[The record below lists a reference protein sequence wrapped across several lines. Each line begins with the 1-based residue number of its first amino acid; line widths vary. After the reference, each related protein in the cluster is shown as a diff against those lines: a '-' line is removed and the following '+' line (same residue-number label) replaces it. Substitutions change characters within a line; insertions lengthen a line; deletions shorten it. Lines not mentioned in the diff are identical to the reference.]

1 MKMSAVTITE
11 LKNYAHV
18 YHNEDDL
25 LFTAILVAAKSYIQ
39 SYTGLSIESID
50 MKEDLTIALYVLSNE
65 MYENRIYMVEGSN
78 VNKVVQSILNMHSIN
93 LL

>member
-1 MKMSAVTITE
+1 MKISQVTIAD

-18 YHNEDDL
+18 YHAEDDN

-39 SYTGLSIESID
+39 SYTGLSFENMD
-50 MKEDLTIALYVLSNE
+50 LKEDITIALFVLSTE
-65 MYENRIYMVEGSN
+65 MYENRVYMVEGTS
-78 VNKVVQSILNMHSIN
+78 VNKVVQTILNMHSIN